1 MKLTIL
7 WEMVWE
13 CMGKNI
19 GFEVISWD
27 LRPLN
32 MGKNQGDY
40 EITKRNGD

>member
-1 MKLTIL
+1 MGNA
-7 WEMVWE
+7 MG
-13 CMGKNI
+13 MYGKNI